1 MSKIKVID
9 SIMGSGKTS
18 WAIRHMNATKDERF
32 IFITPFIDEITRI
45 IEACRERDFRTPG
58 EFPSKQQN
66 FMRLLWAGKN
76 IAITHELFKAV
87 ELSASILEVIR
98 TYGYT
103 LILDEMLEVVLTVP
117 ESKQDIAM
125 LFNEGIIEVDKATK
139 IVKWNDAGYGGRFE
153 ELRRTIK
160 TKTVIYYNDTLFLWL
175 FPVGLLTAFD
185 NLVIMTFLFQ
195 GSSMEQYLTI
205 NRLSYDMAFINQ
217 DGDLQN
223 GEQDLT
229 AAKME
234 IASLIRLYDGPL
246 NRIGEKTAY
255 SKSWWINK
263 KNAQE
268 RKAAENNACSYIRN
282 VVKARADDVIWSRY
296 KNGKELKDKNIKPD
310 LCKRF
315 QNGFCACNARATNKF
330 KDKTCLAYLV
340 NVYVN
345 PEIEGWF
352 RDNGGKIDGNVY
364 ALSQLLQWVYRSA
377 IRCGKHVNLY
387 LPSKRMRD
395 ILKDWLAVVRG

>member
-175 FPVGLLTAFD
+175 FPVPE
-185 NLVIMTFLFQ
+185 V
-195 GSSMEQYLTI
+195 Y
-205 NRLSYDMAFINQ
+205 
-217 DGDLQN
+217 QN
-223 GEQDLT
+223 D
-229 AAKME
+229 
-234 IASLIRLYDGPL
+234 
-246 NRIGEKTAY
+246 
-255 SKSWWINK
+255 
-263 KNAQE
+263 
-268 RKAAENNACSYIRN
+268 
-282 VVKARADDVIWSRY
+282 
-296 KNGKELKDKNIKPD
+296 
-310 LCKRF
+310 
-315 QNGFCACNARATNKF
+315 
-330 KDKTCLAYLV
+330 
-340 NVYVN
+340 
-345 PEIEGWF
+345 
-352 RDNGGKIDGNVY
+352 
-364 ALSQLLQWVYRSA
+364 
-377 IRCGKHVNLY
+377 H
-387 LPSKRMRD
+387 
-395 ILKDWLAVVRG
+395 